1 MNLDIFIQ
9 ELTATLKSGTEDDI
23 LKLMYFS
30 DKTFEGFNN
39 AGAGNL
45 FKKMLLLPFIGF
57 KDKDFQVTISEVEAD
72 LSESDRERF
81 LKTLADQVQLECIAN
96 LTYQDEYKNI
106 SASAPIGKIGDTYKL
121 VFF

>member
-9 ELTATLKSGTEDDI
+9 ELTATIKGGTEEDI

-57 KDKDFQVTISEVEAD
+57 KDKDFQVTISEVEVE

-81 LKTLADQVQLECIAN
+81 LKTFTDKVQLECIAN

-106 SASAPIGKIGDTYKL
+106 SSSAPIGKIGDTYKL

>member
-1 MNLDIFIQ
+1 MSLDVFIQ
-9 ELTATLKSGTEDDI
+9 ELTATLKSGTEEDI
-23 LKLMYFS
+23 LKLMYYS

-57 KDKDFQVTISEVEAD
+57 KDKDFQVTISEVEVE
-72 LSESDRERF
+72 LSESDREGF
-81 LKTLADQVQLECIAN
+81 LKRNADKVQLECIAN
-96 LTYQDEYKNI
+96 LTYQDEYTNI
-106 SASAPIGKIGDTYKL
+106 SVSAPIGKIGDTYKL

>member
-1 MNLDIFIQ
+1 MNLGVFIQ
-9 ELTATLKSGTEDDI
+9 ELTATIKSGTEEDI
-23 LKLMYFS
+23 LELMYFS
-30 DKTFEGFNN
+30 DKTFEEVNN

-81 LKTLADQVQLECIAN
+81 LKTLADKVQLECIAN

>member
-1 MNLDIFIQ
+1 MNLDVFIQ
-9 ELTATLKSGTEDDI
+9 ELIDTIKSGTEEDI

-57 KDKDFQVTISEVEAD
+57 KDKDLQVTISEVE

-81 LKTLADQVQLECIAN
+81 LKTLADKVQLECTAN